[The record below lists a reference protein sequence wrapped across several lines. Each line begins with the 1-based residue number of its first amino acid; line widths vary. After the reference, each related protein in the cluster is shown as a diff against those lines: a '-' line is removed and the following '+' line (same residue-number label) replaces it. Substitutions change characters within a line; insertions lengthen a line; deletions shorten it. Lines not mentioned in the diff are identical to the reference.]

1 MERNGLKIGF
11 LGYCEVVLHSGK
23 NNCTGIRLLSTSGP
37 AIYQD
42 AIATRDVGKLRAV
55 IYRFRPA

>member
-1 MERNGLKIGF
+1 METNGLKIGF
-11 LGYCEVVLHSGK
+11 LGYCDDILHSGK

-42 AIATRDVGKLRAV
+42 AIATKDVTKLKV
-55 IYRFRPA
+55 V